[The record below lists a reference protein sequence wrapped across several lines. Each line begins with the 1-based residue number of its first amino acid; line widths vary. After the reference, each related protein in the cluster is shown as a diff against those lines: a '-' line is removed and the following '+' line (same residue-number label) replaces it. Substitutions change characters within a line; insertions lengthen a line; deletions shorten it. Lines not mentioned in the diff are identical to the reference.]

1 MDLPKTDATA
11 SQNVGLLRVW
21 LMNYRLSISVL
32 VTGTGWLF
40 LTITYG
46 YLWVNNVLATETL
59 YGYERSR
66 LLISSAFVVYKLPY
80 LVIALAVIIVLEL
93 TVVLYFE
100 KKGMS
105 NFRSICG
112 SDPGV
117 GYRERPGQTGAQP
130 SRLLFSD
137 DCKRD
142 ACAPIPVA
150 AAPGTDLIGR
160 IG

>member
-100 KKGMS
+100 KK
-105 NFRSICG
+105 RH
-112 SDPGV
+112 V
-117 GYRERPGQTGAQP
+117 
-130 SRLLFSD
+130 
-137 DCKRD
+137 
-142 ACAPIPVA
+142 
-150 AAPGTDLIGR
+150 
-160 IG
+160 